1 MGKSLISNP
10 PYNMKWQLP
19 LFAQTQERFK
29 EYELPPESNSN
40 FAFVLTALNLIDDK
54 MALLLPNGILTT
66 QNVKEA
72 EIRKQLI
79 ENNLLEAVVVL
90 PNNMFVSTSIGTCV
104 LLFSKHKI
112 NTNVVMID
120 LRHSYEEEERLQNGQ
135 FGGKSHEKRTYSK
148 TFKIITHEVMKR
160 VLECIENHK
169 NVPEFSKS
177 ASLEEIREQ
186 KYLLNPARYIEYEL
200 TKEERHR
207 NYKEIVENLNYIM
220 KMQNSCKLVINETI
234 AKKLGFD
241 IDLYKNS
248 KRNSLETQKNMKSIG
263 IDIEIEDYI
272 QFTKNKNE
280 FCFKCNDKEIL
291 PDILLQFFSVWKNQ
305 IALLNTM
312 QNQYLTEL
320 RDALLPDLMSG
331 KIKLE

>member
-19 LFAQTQERFK
+19 MFAQLQERFK
-29 EYELPPESNSN
+29 DYELPPESNSN

-54 MALLLPNGILTT
+54 TALLLPNGVLTT
-66 QNVKEA
+66 QNAKEA

-79 ENNLLEAVVVL
+79 ENNLLKAVVVL
-90 PNNMFVSTSIGTCV
+90 PDNMFVSTSIGTCV
-104 LLFSKHKI
+104 LLFNKHKI

-120 LRHSYEEEERLQNGQ
+120 LRQSYEEEERLQNGQ

-148 TFKIITHEVMKR
+148 TFKIITAEVMKR
-160 VLECIENHK
+160 VLECIEKHENI
-169 NVPEFSKS
+169 PEFSKS

-186 KYLLNPARYIEYEL
+186 KYSLNPARYIEYEL
-200 TKEERHR
+200 TKEEQHR
-207 NYKEIVENLNYIM
+207 NYKEIAENLNYIA

-234 AKKLGFD
+234 AKKLGLD
-241 IDLYKNS
+241 IDLYKDS
-248 KRNSLETQKNMKSIG
+248 KKNSLETQKEMKSIG
-263 IDIEIEDYI
+263 INFEVEDYI

>member
-54 MALLLPNGILTT
+54 MALLLPSGVLTT
-66 QNVKEA
+66 QNAKEA

-90 PNNMFVSTSIGTCV
+90 PNNMFVSTSTGTCV

-112 NTNVVMID
+112 NRNVVMVD
-120 LRHSYEEEERLQNGQ
+120 LRQNYQEETRLQNGQ

-148 TFKIITHEVMKR
+148 TFKIITHEVMQR
-160 VLECIENHK
+160 VLECIEKHE

-177 ASLEEIREQ
+177 ASLAEIREQ
-186 KYLLNPARYIEYEL
+186 KYLLNPSRYIEYEL
-200 TKEERHR
+200 TKEEQHR
-207 NYKEIVENLNYIM
+207 DYNEIAENLNYMI

-234 AKKLGFD
+234 AKRLGLD
-241 IDLYKNS
+241 INLYKKS
-248 KRNSLETQKNMKSIG
+248 KKNSLEMQKNMKSIG
-263 IDIEIEDYI
+263 INIEIEDYI

-280 FCFKCNDKEIL
+280 FCFKCNDKEFL
-291 PDILLQFFSVWKNQ
+291 PDIFLQFFSVWKNQ

-320 RDALLPDLMSG
+320 RDELLPDLMSG
-331 KIKLE
+331 KTNI

>member
-19 LFAQTQERFK
+19 LFTQTQERFK

-40 FAFVLTALNLIDDK
+40 YAFVLTALNLIDDK
-54 MALLLPNGILTT
+54 MALLLPNGVLTT
-66 QNVKEA
+66 QNGKET
-72 EIRKQLI
+72 EIRRQLI
-79 ENNLLEAVVVL
+79 ENNLLEAVIVL
-90 PNNMFVSTSIGTCV
+90 PDNMFVSTSIGTCV
-104 LLFSKHKI
+104 LLFSKHKV
-112 NTNVVMID
+112 NTKVVMID
-120 LRHSYEEEERLQNGQ
+120 LRQSYQEETRFQNGQ

-148 TFKIITHEVMKR
+148 TFKIITTEVMKR
-160 VLECIENHK
+160 ALECIEKHK
-169 NVPEFSKS
+169 NIPEFSKS

-186 KYLLNPARYIEYEL
+186 EYLLNPARYIEYGL
-200 TKEERHR
+200 AKEEQHR
-207 NYKEIVENLNYIM
+207 DYNEIAENLNYIM

-234 AKKLGFD
+234 AKRLGLD
-241 IDLYKNS
+241 INLYKES
-248 KRNSLETQKNMKSIG
+248 KKNSLKMEQKMKSVG
-263 IDIEIEDYI
+263 INLEVEDYI

-312 QNQYLTEL
+312 QNQYLNEL

>member
-19 LFAQTQERFK
+19 MFAQLQERFK
-29 EYELPPESNSN
+29 DYELPPESNSN

-54 MALLLPNGILTT
+54 MALLLPNGVLTT

-79 ENNLLEAVVVL
+79 DNNLVEAVVVL
-90 PNNMFVSTSIGTCV
+90 PDNMFVSTSIGTCV

-112 NTNVVMID
+112 NTNVVMVD
-120 LRHSYEEEERLQNGQ
+120 LRQSYEEEERLQNGQ

-148 TFKIITHEVMKR
+148 TFKIITTEVMKR
-160 VLECIENHK
+160 VLECIEKHENI
-169 NVPEFSKS
+169 PELSKS

-186 KYLLNPARYIEYEL
+186 KYSLNPARYIEYEL
-200 TKEERHR
+200 TKEEQHR
-207 NYKEIVENLNYIM
+207 NYKEIAENLNYIT

-234 AKKLGFD
+234 AKRLGFD
-241 IDLYKNS
+241 INLYKDS
-248 KRNSLETQKNMKSIG
+248 RKNSLEAQKEMKSIG
-263 IDIEIEDYI
+263 INLEVEDYI